1 MTDMRCKSDS
11 MPIASIRPVQ
21 VEMRAALEGQLASS
35 LGTVA
40 RGALLAALCTVFT
53 IGGRPLAAQQNP
65 STMPKVGSVS
75 PRFQSYNV
83 EMVEVIGGRFWKP
96 YRDTSAAAVPSGPSA
111 LLDPSHFEQRAPINL
126 TDPRL
131 RMLAAALGP
140 AYVRVSGSWAN
151 TVVFQNSDAPA
162 PAPAPAGFNGVLTR
176 AQWKGVVDFSHAV
189 DAPIVTSFA
198 VSQGT
203 RDAAGV
209 WNPTQAAAFLAYNR
223 FIGGS
228 IAGAEFM
235 NEPTYLSA
243 AGVSPSYDGAAY
255 GRDFAV
261 FRAFFRQAEP
271 RALLLGPGSVGEGMN
286 FPVKLLPSKDLLAR
300 IGPDAVDVFSY
311 HFYGGV
317 SERCTASLGAASGTT
332 EEAALTS
339 DWLSRTDTVEAF
351 YAHLR
356 DQYEPGKPMW
366 LTETGQTACG
376 GDRWASTFLDT
387 FRYIDQLGDLA
398 RRKVQVVIHNTL
410 AGSDYALIDGET
422 LTPRPN
428 YWAALLWHQ
437 TMGTTVLDPGPA
449 PDPSVHLYAQ
459 CLKDSAGGVALLAL
473 NLDTVRSAPIH
484 IPAGSVRLSLTAAE
498 LTSRSVQLN
507 GRELTLT
514 SSGALPVI
522 RGTRV
527 RSGMVSLAPA
537 SVNFFTIPRA
547 NNPACR

>member
-1 MTDMRCKSDS
+1 MTEISCGSNS
-11 MPIASIRPVQ
+11 LPAASIRPTKSPTRTSTNNHLV
-21 VEMRAALEGQLASS
+21 ASKT
-35 LGTVA
+35 LMTI
-40 RGALLAALCTVFT
+40 GALLIAIFTVFT
-53 IGGRPLAAQQNP
+53 LGGRPLAAQQN
-65 STMPKVGSVS
+65 SSSMPKVGSVS

-96 YRDTSAAAVPSGPSA
+96 YRDTSAAAIPSGPSA

-126 TDPRL
+126 ADPRL

-151 TVVFQNSDAPA
+151 TVFFQDSDAPA
-162 PAPAPAGFNGVLTR
+162 GPTAPAGFNGVLTR
-176 AQWKGVVDFSHAV
+176 AQWKGVVDFSRA
-189 DAPIVTSFA
+189 AEAAIVTSFA

-209 WNPTQAAAFLAYNR
+209 WTSSQAAAFLAYDHS
-223 FIGGS
+223 IGGS
-228 IAGAEFM
+228 IAAAEFM

-243 AGVSPSYDGAAY
+243 AGVPVGYDGAAY
-255 GRDFAV
+255 GHDFAV
-261 FRAFFRQAEP
+261 FRTFFRKAEP
-271 RALLLGPGSVGEGMN
+271 RALLLGPGSVGEGMS
-286 FPVKLLPSKDLLAR
+286 FPVKLLPSKDLLAS

-332 EEAALTS
+332 KEAALTS

-449 PDPSVHLYAQ
+449 PDPQRPPLRAMPKG
-459 CLKDSAGGVALLAL
+459 LRGGRRPARVESRYCSQ
-473 NLDTVRSAPIH
+473 RSNPH
-484 IPAGSVRLSLTAAE
+484 P
-498 LTSRSVQLN
+498 SR
-507 GRELTLT
+507 
-514 SSGALPVI
+514 I
-522 RGTRV
+522 RPPEPHCFRTHQ
-527 RSGMVSLAPA
+527 P
-537 SVNFFTIPRA
+537 
-547 NNPACR
+547 